1 MSRPKTIDRETILD
15 AAERLVA
22 LKGAAGLT
30 IGALAK
36 EAGIT
41 KGGVQY
47 SFPTKAA
54 IVDALFE
61 RWSAAYQKVFAAALG
76 EEIRQPQL
84 VWAHVKATGAADEA
98 ANAKIAGLG
107 ASLLQTPVELA
118 STREWYAKR
127 LEGLDLSTEAGR
139 RARLAF
145 FAAEGILALRFFG
158 FMAVNPQEWD
168 EVFADIQAL
177 LGES

>member
-1 MSRPKTIDRETILD
+1 MSRPKTIDREKILD
-15 AAERLVA
+15 AAERLVT
-22 LKGAAGLT
+22 LKGAAALT

-61 RWSAAYQKVFAAALG
+61 RWGEAYRKVFEAALG
-76 EEIRQPQL
+76 EEIRQPRI
-84 VWAHVKATGAADEA
+84 VWAHVKATGETDEA

-107 ASLLQTPVELA
+107 AGLLQTPDELA

-127 LEGLDLSTEAGR
+127 LEGLDLATEAGR

-145 FAAEGILALRFFG
+145 FAAEGVLALRFFG
-158 FMAVNPQEWD
+158 FMAVSQEEWE
-168 EVFADIQAL
+168 EVFQDIQDL